1 MKEIS
6 KELEDQFQFLG
17 ENTEKYITFAVSIKN
32 DEIIT
37 YRLLTALGLRQHHYQ
52 ILLIIFL
59 KYLTIINSQ
68 ILSLILTT
76 Y

>member
-6 KELEDQFQFLG
+6 KELEDQIQFLG
-17 ENTEKYITFAVSIKN
+17 EDTEKYITFAVSIKN
-32 DEIIT
+32 DKKIT
-37 YRLLTALGLRQHHYQ
+37 YRFLTALGLCQHHYQ